1 LLLLPSLA
9 CDRPDEGAQAQAQ
22 ALQAAAEELG
32 AARAAFE
39 ADRAA
44 AQAELAELRKAVDA
58 ANAKLDAMAV
68 ERGRPVA
75 ARESSSASGFPLF
88 DGSET
93 PTEDEAAA
101 AAAVRC
107 ESETRCTIDRAYVET
122 LAIDPT
128 ALMKQARI
136 VPGMHDGTMPKAL
149 GLKNG
154 DLVRSVDGKALTSM
168 DETMKIFTELR
179 HARTFTLELE
189 RRGSPLALTI
199 EIVDG
204 A

>member
-1 LLLLPSLA
+1 MALRAKPGL
-9 CDRPDEGAQAQAQ
+9 RPQ
-22 ALQAAAEELG
+22 
-32 AARAAFE
+32 
-39 ADRAA
+39 
-44 AQAELAELRKAVDA
+44 
-58 ANAKLDAMAV
+58 
-68 ERGRPVA
+68 
-75 ARESSSASGFPLF
+75 
-88 DGSET
+88 
-93 PTEDEAAA
+93 DEAAA

-136 VPGMHDGTMPKAL
+136 VPGMHDGTMQGYKLYGIRRGSLPKAL